1 MSDSPSHPLW
11 VVRMVI
17 DTALRDAEG
26 RLLREN
32 RAPASAIRPGEIEM
46 KKCPYSGSRQT
57 TPPLPM
63 NMSALRTM
71 KHHWDDIINSAA
83 LMRARYQEI
92 RGIEKMELFDLW
104 RVSQL
109 GSALPWYF
117 IFGYGELSPV
127 YAASLA
133 KATLGMGIWA
143 QTVFVRMVAEQ
154 WTPPPMTTQTIFE
167 LAEGNNTLLAERE
180 VCAAPEK
187 MLFRFYDAFLDLPP
201 EVKTPPMQR
210 LLDERDRAVQFGAY
224 YANMKLALYVL
235 FLARRF
241 VYADLLAALPESA
254 VAPQLRELFDAACE
268 PPDMIMIAVAD
279 MPTMPLMKR
288 AGVLASLVM
297 NIVPLTPDKS
307 DVPLQAT
314 MVEVAASMLV
324 ADAPSEVVDEIV
336 QTQGCTPEQAAVAG
350 RAIATWARLDH
361 LFARVV
367 GIVENG
373 MRSAVGADPYA
384 APIRAEDR
392 DHLVVVSGRPVL
404 TRLAP
409 RGLSSLSPA

>member
-1 MSDSPSHPLW
+1 
-11 VVRMVI
+11 MVI
-17 DTALRDAEG
+17 DTSLRDVEG

-46 KKCPYSGSRQT
+46 KKCPYPGSRQT

-63 NMSALRTM
+63 NMSALRSM
-71 KHHWDDIINSAA
+71 KHHWDDVINSVAH
-83 LMRARYQEI
+83 MRALYQEI
-92 RGIEKMELFDLW
+92 RGVERLDLFDLW

-109 GSALPWYF
+109 GSALPWYY
-117 IFGYGELSPV
+117 IFGHGELAPI

-143 QTVFVRMVAEQ
+143 QTVFVRSVAEQ
-154 WTPPPMTTQTIFE
+154 WTPPPMTSATILE
-167 LAEGNNTLLAERE
+167 LAEGNSTLLAERE

-187 MLFRFYDAFLDLPP
+187 MLMRFYDALLDLAP
-201 EVKTPPMQR
+201 ETKTPQMQR
-210 LLDERDRAVQFGAY
+210 LVDHRDSAVRFGAY
-224 YANMKLALYVL
+224 YANMKLALYLL

-241 VYADLLAALPESA
+241 IYADLLAALPDSSL
-254 VAPQLRELFDAACE
+254 APELRELLDAACE
-268 PPDMIMIAVAD
+268 PPDMIMIALAN
-279 MPTMPLMKR
+279 MPEMPLMKR

-297 NIVPLTPDKS
+297 NLVPLTPDKS

-314 MVEVAASMLV
+314 MVEVAASMLLPEGPADLV
-324 ADAPSEVVDEIV
+324 AEVIE
-336 QTQGCTPEQAAVAG
+336 TQHCTLEQAAVAA

-367 GIVENG
+367 GIVEDG
-373 MRSAVGADPYA
+373 MRGAVGADLYDVV
-384 APIRAEDR
+384 IRAEDR

-404 TRLAP
+404 SRLAP
-409 RGLSSLSPA
+409 RGLSSLAPA

>member
-17 DTALRDAEG
+17 DTSLRDVEG

-32 RAPASAIRPGEIEM
+32 RAPESAIRPGEIEM
-46 KKCPYSGSRQT
+46 KKCPYPGSRQT
-57 TPPLPM
+57 DPPMPM
-63 NMSALRTM
+63 NMSALRSM
-71 KHHWDDIINSAA
+71 KHHWDDVINSVC
-83 LMRARYQEI
+83 LMRVAYQRI
-92 RGIEKMELFDLW
+92 RGTEKMEVFDLW

-109 GSALPWYF
+109 GSALPWYY
-117 IFGYGELSPV
+117 IFAHGELAPV

-154 WTPPPMTTQTIFE
+154 WTPPPMTSRTILE
-167 LAEGNNTLLAERE
+167 LAEGNATLLAEKE

-187 MLFRFYDAFLDLPP
+187 MLIRFYDALLDLPP
-201 EVKTPPMQR
+201 EVKTPQMQR
-210 LLDERDRAVQFGAY
+210 LADNGDAVARFGAY
-224 YANMKLALYVL
+224 YTNMKLVLYVL

-241 VYADLLAALPESA
+241 VYADLLAALPDSA
-254 VAPQLRELFDAACE
+254 VAPELRELLDAACE

-279 MPTMPLMKR
+279 MPNLPLMKR
-288 AGVLASLVM
+288 AGILASLVM
-297 NIVPLTPDKS
+297 NVVPLAPDKS
-307 DVPLQAT
+307 DVPVQAA

-324 ADAPSEVVDEIV
+324 AEGPTELVEEVVATE
-336 QTQGCTPEQAAVAG
+336 GCTPEQAALAA

-373 MRSAVGADPYA
+373 MRSAVGADPYQ

-392 DHLVVVSGRPVL
+392 DQLVVVSGRPVL